1 MSDLDPLITEAIARV
16 KGPTAARPSISDV
29 HRRARRHNRRRMA
42 ATVGAVA
49 CTGVATAALIIRRDT
64 TTQVASSGE
73 TDATGAPLGMAAP
86 TTIYLPDVNG
96 ISPTTMVPMST
107 SRTIDPSFVWDVL
120 LSLQND
126 PSAAGLVYPAD
137 TRDVDTMPTA
147 EMFGCTT
154 EECGAMFNYIVWHEI
169 AAVMGFFDVQQMQG
183 MNSGIDFSHLPRTGD
198 VLQAVHSSYIE
209 PALGQSIN
217 GETTTTLSIFGG
229 IVLID
234 GGAPQGAM
242 EDAYQRLNGYN
253 RTIVP
258 GAGKTVE
265 QSEVMPIGSN
275 EAIAAA
281 VAGVLGI
288 DGFDTW
294 DPSFV
299 AAPVEGMVAVVI
311 GPDYFDRVQ
320 ALPGPNTAFGTSTT
334 SVG

>member
-1 MSDLDPLITEAIARV
+1 
-16 KGPTAARPSISDV
+16 
-29 HRRARRHNRRRMA
+29 MA

-64 TTQVASSGE
+64 TTTTQVASSGE
-73 TDATGAPLGMAAP
+73 TDATDAPLGMVAP

-96 ISPTTMVPMST
+96 ISATTMVPMST

-198 VLQAVHSSYIE
+198 VLQAVHSSYVE

-217 GETTTTLSIFGG
+217 GETTNTTT
-229 IVLID
+229 
-234 GGAPQGAM
+234 
-242 EDAYQRLNGYN
+242 
-253 RTIVP
+253 TIV
-258 GAGKTVE
+258 GGLG
-265 QSEVMPIGSN
+265 QSVPSG
-275 EAIAAA
+275 
-281 VAGVLGI
+281 
-288 DGFDTW
+288 T
-294 DPSFV
+294 SFV
-299 AAPVEGMVAVVI
+299 SP
-311 GPDYFDRVQ
+311 
-320 ALPGPNTAFGTSTT
+320 TTT
-334 SVG
+334 SMYP